1 MKTAKTQPSYTW
13 ERKGSLGEEPME
25 PENTVETKK
34 PSRREN
40 KKRVRASMIAAF
52 GDSVETK
59 DICTGTVTYTVIRPK
74 GQSFNIAAIYGSKT
88 AGGQSLWVKEAVW
101 SGIDATLRDST
112 HAVDVA
118 LFNRGWQWAIHTGDE
133 NDAII
138 NAAAT
143 AALDW
148 GNAELT
154 RKEERA
160 AKKADRAAKRLARE
174 SAMDA
179 KRAEFRA
186 KREKKTDE

>member
-1 MKTAKTQPSYTW
+1 MEKTQPSYTW
-13 ERKGSLGEEPME
+13 EKKGSLGEEPME

-52 GDSVETK
+52 GDAVETK

-101 SGIDATLRDST
+101 SNIDKDLRDST
-112 HAVDVA
+112 HSVDVA

-133 NDAII
+133 NDEII
-138 NAAAT
+138 TAAAQS
-143 AALDW
+143 ALSW
-148 GNAELT
+148 GAAELT
-154 RKEERA
+154 RKDERA
-160 AKKADRAAKRLARE
+160 AKKAERAAKRLARE
-174 SAMDA
+174 SAMA
-179 KRAEFRA
+179 EKRAEFRA
-186 KREKKTDE
+186 KREKNSDE

>member
-1 MKTAKTQPSYTW
+1 
-13 ERKGSLGEEPME
+13 ME

-52 GDSVETK
+52 GDAVETK

-101 SGIDATLRDST
+101 SNIDKELRDATHS
-112 HAVDVA
+112 VDVA

-133 NDAII
+133 NDEII
-138 NAAAT
+138 TAAAES
-143 AALDW
+143 ALTW
-148 GNAELT
+148 GAAELA
-154 RKEERA
+154 RKEERT
-160 AKKADRAAKRLARE
+160 AKKAERAAKRLARE
-174 SAMDA
+174 SAMAA

-186 KREKKTDE
+186 KREKNSDE